1 MKASRLEGGTN
12 QSREPG
18 ETGQRAGKC
27 ETTRHGEGEKWDS
40 GPSDSHSGD
49 GGRGNGAQTGD
60 KLNEKMK
67 SREEVGEGIV
77 IVAQSGE
84 VARYR
89 IWRAKPKEAA
99 HRSRFYG
106 PTQKFQGK
114 IAAETGGVRRRFKP
128 PFS

>member
-1 MKASRLEGGTN
+1 VRQHN
-12 QSREPG
+12 V
-18 ETGQRAGKC
+18 TGKER
-27 ETTRHGEGEKWDS
+27 S
-40 GPSDSHSGD
+40 GIRGPQTATAVTGVE
-49 GGRGNGAQTGD
+49 GNGAQTGD
-60 KLNEKMK
+60 KINEKME
-67 SREEVGEGIV
+67 SREEVREGIV

-114 IAAETGGVRRRFKP
+114 VAAETGGFRRRFKP